1 MRHHGRGTAQKKRS
15 PTLILP
21 PSIPA
26 FVFFT
31 LKRNKISEYQKQ
43 KKEDENEPVHTL
55 FETGLFFFCGILT
68 VVHAMM

>member
-26 FVFFT
+26 FVFLYT
-31 LKRNKISEYQKQ
+31 Q
-43 KKEDENEPVHTL
+43 KKQNIRRKKKKTENEPVHTF